1 MSTQETMPI
10 IEDPSRVMTR
20 REIRTRRRAQKR
32 ATKNEKIAQS
42 KLNANAIN
50 KIGTEKKGAYNTKAV
65 TRQRRQINQARRDN
79 H

>member
-1 MSTQETMPI
+1 MSTQETKPNNK
-10 IEDPSRVMTR
+10 DPRRAMTR
-20 REIRTRRRAQKR
+20 REIRTSRRAQKR
-32 ATKNEKIAQS
+32 ATKNEKIAQR